1 MLKRIFILLL
11 VTFSQNV
18 IAQQIGVSPYSQ
30 FGIGDLANE
39 TFSRNASMGG
49 AGLASSHMLY
59 INPLNPASNINNGTV
74 IYEFGLIGQ
83 IKTLKTSTASDAAS
97 GGNLNYI
104 GMMFPLKTKISKGR
118 KINQWV
124 IGAGLKPYSSSNYLN
139 NYSYKVTNDTSTVFA
154 TSKGEGGLNQVYLSN
169 GVRISENWSIG
180 LTSAYVFGPLK
191 KESILT
197 VDGSTIDNTQNNNLS
212 SVFLKPAITF
222 KKQLGDYD
230 STQTKSKTFVSFAAT
245 MDWFGSMKSSSVTEI
260 QRIRLIDGAILRRDT
275 LTQKDNF
282 SSSLP
287 FTYNV
292 GFAMDNI
299 GYNQI
304 QKWSLAADFS
314 YADWS
319 KYSTFGENAQLGK
332 MYSVKLG
339 GEYTPTFVATKSF
352 LNRLTYRAG
361 FYYNHTP
368 VTYLGNE
375 IVDFGATLG
384 FAFSIPKTLTNFN
397 LGFGIGQKGTTT
409 NGAIQEQYLKMYL
422 GVNINDIWFFKRQ
435 LN

>member
-1 MLKRIFILLL
+1 MLKRIFILLM
-11 VTFSQNV
+11 VTFTQNV

-30 FGIGDLANE
+30 FGIGDFANE
-39 TFSRNASMGG
+39 SYSRNISMAG

-83 IKTLKTSTASDAAS
+83 IKSLKTSTASDATS
-97 GGNLNYI
+97 GANLNYI
-104 GMMFPLKTKISKGR
+104 GMSFPVKSKIYKGQ

-124 IGAGLKPYSSSNYLN
+124 LGAGLKPYSSANYLN
-139 NYSYKVTNDTSTVFA
+139 NYSYKVTNDTSTAFVN
-154 TSKGEGGLNQVYLSN
+154 SKGTGGLNQVYLSN
-169 GVRISENWSIG
+169 GVRISNNWSLG
-180 LTSAYVFGPLK
+180 LTSAYVFGPLNN
-191 KESILT
+191 ESIITLN
-197 VDGSTIDNTQNNNLS
+197 GSSVNNAQNNYLS

-222 KKQLGDYD
+222 KKQLGADD
-230 STQTKSKTFVSFAAT
+230 STQTKSKTFVSIAAT
-245 MDWFGSMKSSSVTEI
+245 MDWFGSMNSSSVTET
-260 QRIRLIDGAILRRDT
+260 QRIRLADGFILRKDT
-275 LTQKDNF
+275 LNQKDNF

-299 GYNQI
+299 GSNQI

-319 KYSTFGENAQLGK
+319 KYTTFGENAGLGQF
-332 MYSVKLG
+332 YSIKVG
-339 GEYTPTFVATKSF
+339 GEYTPTFVATKSLF
-352 LNRLTYRAG
+352 NRLTYRAG

-368 VTYLGNE
+368 VNYNGNE
-375 IVDFGATLG
+375 IVDLGATFG

-397 LGFGIGQKGTTT
+397 FGFGAGQKGTTT